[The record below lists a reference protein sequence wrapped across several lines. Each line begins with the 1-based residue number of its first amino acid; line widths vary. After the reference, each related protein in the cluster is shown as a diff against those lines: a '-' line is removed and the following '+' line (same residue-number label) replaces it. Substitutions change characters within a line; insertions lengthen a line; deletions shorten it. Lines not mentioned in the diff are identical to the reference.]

1 MLLWSFQITLISI
14 IFIFLVHHLLVFFKN
29 TLTIPKIKDLINAP
43 MQKYEDM
50 YSIIHQ
56 EKQPRPQSTMNI
68 DELLPKFDI
77 KQETQN
83 ETKNEM
89 KNELK
94 NFLKKQL
101 SQGGGS
107 TNISTLD
114 AIGEGNS
121 FANY

>member
-1 MLLWSFQITLISI
+1 MLLWSFQITVISI

-29 TLTIPKIKDLINAP
+29 TLTIPKIKDLVNSP

-56 EKQPRPQSTMNI
+56 EKPRLPTTISI
-68 DELLPKFDI
+68 DEILPKYNM

-101 SQGGGS
+101 GEGGS

>member
-29 TLTIPKIKDLINAP
+29 TLTIPKIKDLVNSP

-56 EKQPRPQSTMNI
+56 EKPRLHNATINI
-68 DELLPKFDI
+68 DEILPKYDM
-77 KQETQN
+77 KQQTQN

-94 NFLKKQL
+94 SFLKKQL

-114 AIGEGNS
+114 AMGEGNS
-121 FANY
+121 FASY

>member
-1 MLLWSFQITLISI
+1 
-14 IFIFLVHHLLVFFKN
+14 VHHLLVFFKN
-29 TLTIPKIKDLINAP
+29 TLTIPKIKDLVNAP

-56 EKQPRPQSTMNI
+56 EKQPRSTMNI

-77 KQETQN
+77 KQETHN

-101 SQGGGS
+101 GQGGS

-121 FANY
+121 FASY